1 LETNVNTRCW
11 EVALLFAAAM
21 GLASPAPAQSV
32 DLKRSCTG
40 AASESLVSG
49 TLHGI
54 VRMPDKGSLAIL
66 GAGAASALAAHQAD
80 VNVSDAFREE
90 PGLRPLF
97 KPGATL
103 GGMPFEVGAA
113 AALMAVGQSS
123 KHPCLASL
131 GSELLQAQLVGAAWT
146 IGVKQLARRDRPEG
160 TGYSFPSGHAAT
172 AFASAT
178 VLQRRFGWKAGI
190 PAYAVASYVA
200 ASRVDMQRHYLSD
213 VIFGAAVGMVAG
225 RNVTVGTHRFEI
237 GPIATSSGAAV
248 GLSLMPPR

>member
-1 LETNVNTRCW
+1 MKTRCLGIA
-11 EVALLFAAAM
+11 VLVIAAL
-21 GLASPAPAQSV
+21 GVESPAGAQSV
-32 DLKRSCTG
+32 AVTHGCNGTS
-40 AASESLVSG
+40 SESFVSG

-54 VRMPDKGSLAIL
+54 VRVPDKGSLAIL
-66 GAGAASALAAHQAD
+66 GVGAAGALAAHPAD
-80 VNVSDAFREE
+80 RSVTDAFREE
-90 PGLRPLF
+90 PGLRPVF

-113 AALMAVGQSS
+113 AALMAVGQST

-146 IGVKQLARRDRPEG
+146 IGVKQLTRRDRPEG

-178 VLQRRFGWKAGI
+178 VLQHRFGWRAGI

-225 RNVTVGTHRFEI
+225 RNVTVGTHRFEV
-237 GPIATSSGAAV
+237 GPIATPGGAAI